1 MSVPIPPRAAPYL
14 LVLPGMLLMV
24 GILYPFL
31 TGVAWAFSH
40 IGFDGVAR
48 FTGLANFVDLFQ
60 PGDEGLQGLFTT
72 LRYALAAVAIQTVLG
87 LSVALLLTW
96 KAPWTRVFQT
106 LVIVPMLLPP
116 VVATVMWK
124 VMMVD
129 RGVLDYLAQALGFQS
144 VNWLGSTASAFW
156 SVVIIESWIYTPF
169 VTLLLLAG
177 LHGIPE
183 EIIEAARVDGAGFFN
198 LLRHIYL
205 PMLRPYF
212 VLVLV
217 FRGIDSL
224 KSFEVIWTATQG
236 GPLDALRTLHIYAY
250 QFAIQYLDFGR
261 SMTFLFVLWILT
273 YGLSFLLLKARRQAA
288 AA

>member
-1 MSVPIPPRAAPYL
+1 MSVHIPPKAGPYL
-14 LVLPGMLLMV
+14 LMLPGMLLMV
-24 GILYPFL
+24 AVLYPFV
-31 TGVAWAFSH
+31 TGVIWAFSH
-40 IGFDGVAR
+40 IGFDGVAH

-60 PGDEGLQGLFTT
+60 PGHEGVQGLSTT
-72 LRYALAAVAIQTVLG
+72 LRYAVAAVAIQTVVGLG
-87 LSVALLLTW
+87 VALLLTW
-96 KAPWTRVFQT
+96 KARWTRVFQT

-129 RGVLDYLAQALGFQS
+129 RGILDYFAQSLGLQS
-144 VNWLGSTASAFW
+144 VNWLGSPGSAFW
-156 SVVIIESWIYTPF
+156 SVVMVETWIYTPF

-183 EIIEAARVDGAGFFN
+183 EIIEAARVDGAGFFS

-205 PMLRPYF
+205 PLLRAYF

-261 SMTFLFVLWILT
+261 SMTFLLVLWVFT
-273 YGLSFLLLKARRQAA
+273 YALSFLLLKARRQAA
-288 AA
+288 TA

>member
-1 MSVPIPPRAAPYL
+1 MSVRIPPKAGPYL
-14 LVLPGMLLMV
+14 LMLPGMLLMAGV
-24 GILYPFL
+24 LYPFL
-31 TGVAWAFSH
+31 TGVSWAFSH

-48 FTGLANFVDLFQ
+48 YTGLANFVDLFQ
-60 PGDEGLQGLFTT
+60 PGNEGLQGLSTT
-72 LRYALAAVAIQTVLG
+72 LRYAVAAVAIQTLLG

-96 KAPWTRVFQT
+96 KARWIRVFQT

-129 RGVLDYLAQALGFQS
+129 RGVLDYLTQSLGLQS
-144 VNWLGSTASAFW
+144 VNWLGSPSSAFW
-156 SVVIIESWIYTPF
+156 SVLMIETWIYTPF

-183 EIIEAARVDGAGFFN
+183 EITEAAKVDGAGFFS
-198 LLRHIYL
+198 LLWHIYL
-205 PMLRPYF
+205 PLLRPYF

-250 QFAIQYLDFGR
+250 QFAIQYLDYGR
-261 SMTFLFVLWILT
+261 SMTFLLVLWILT
-273 YGLSFLLLKARRQAA
+273 YGLSFFLLKARRQAA
-288 AA
+288 VA

>member
-1 MSVPIPPRAAPYL
+1 M
-14 LVLPGMLLMV
+14 LPGMLLMAGV
-24 GILYPFL
+24 LYPFL
-31 TGVAWAFSH
+31 TGVSWAFSH

-48 FTGLANFVDLFQ
+48 YTGLANFVDLFQ
-60 PGDEGLQGLFTT
+60 PGNEGLQGLSTT
-72 LRYALAAVAIQTVLG
+72 LRYAVAAVAIQTLLG

-96 KAPWTRVFQT
+96 KARWIRVFQT

-129 RGVLDYLAQALGFQS
+129 RGVLDYLTQSLGLQS
-144 VNWLGSTASAFW
+144 VNWLGSPSSAFW
-156 SVVIIESWIYTPF
+156 SVLMIETWIYTPF

-183 EIIEAARVDGAGFFN
+183 EITEAAKVDGAGFFS
-198 LLRHIYL
+198 LLWHIYL
-205 PMLRPYF
+205 PLLRPYF

-250 QFAIQYLDFGR
+250 QFAIQYLDYGR
-261 SMTFLFVLWILT
+261 SMTFLLVLWILT
-273 YGLSFLLLKARRQAA
+273 YGLSFFLLKARRQAA
-288 AA
+288 VA

>member
-1 MSVPIPPRAAPYL
+1 VSVRIPPKAGPYL
-14 LVLPGMLLMV
+14 LMLPGMLLMAGV
-24 GILYPFL
+24 LYPFL
-31 TGVAWAFSH
+31 TGVSWAFSH

-48 FTGLANFVDLFQ
+48 YTGLANFVDLFQ
-60 PGDEGLQGLFTT
+60 PGNEGLQGLSTT
-72 LRYALAAVAIQTVLG
+72 LRYAVAAVAIQTLLG

-96 KAPWTRVFQT
+96 KARWIRVFQT

-129 RGVLDYLAQALGFQS
+129 RGVLDYLTQSLGLQS
-144 VNWLGSTASAFW
+144 VNWLGSPSSAFW
-156 SVVIIESWIYTPF
+156 SVLMIETWIYTPF

-183 EIIEAARVDGAGFFN
+183 EITEAAKVDGAGFFS
-198 LLRHIYL
+198 LLWHIYL
-205 PMLRPYF
+205 PLLRPYF

-250 QFAIQYLDFGR
+250 QFAIQYLDYGR
-261 SMTFLFVLWILT
+261 SMTFLLVLWILT
-273 YGLSFLLLKARRQAA
+273 YGLSFFLLKARRQAA
-288 AA
+288 VA

>member
-1 MSVPIPPRAAPYL
+1 
-14 LVLPGMLLMV
+14 MLLMAGV
-24 GILYPFL
+24 LYPFV
-31 TGVAWAFSH
+31 TGVTWAFSH

-48 FTGLANFVDLFQ
+48 FTGLANFFDLFE
-60 PGDEGLQGLFTT
+60 PGHEGLQGLSTT
-72 LRYALAAVAIQTVLG
+72 LRYAFAAVAMQTVLG

-96 KAPWTRVFQT
+96 KARWIRVFQT

-129 RGVLDYLAQALGFQS
+129 RGVLDYFAQSLGLES
-144 VNWLGSTASAFW
+144 VNWLGSPGSAFW
-156 SVVIIESWIYTPF
+156 SVLMIETWIYTPF

-183 EIIEAARVDGAGFFN
+183 EILEAAKVDGAGFFSQ
-198 LLRHIYL
+198 LRHIYL
-205 PMLRPYF
+205 PLLRPYF

-236 GPLDALRTLHIYAY
+236 GPLNTLRTLHIYAY

-288 AA
+288 VA

>member
-1 MSVPIPPRAAPYL
+1 
-14 LVLPGMLLMV
+14 MLLMV

-40 IGFDGVAR
+40 IGFDGVAQ
-48 FTGLANFVDLFQ
+48 FTGLANFVDLFH
-60 PGDEGLQGLFTT
+60 PGNEGLQGLFTT
-72 LRYALAAVAIQTVLG
+72 LRYALAAVATQTVLG

-129 RGVLDYLAQALGFQS
+129 RGVLDYFAQALGFQS
-144 VNWLGSTASAFW
+144 VNWLGSPGSAFW
-156 SVVIIESWIYTPF
+156 SVVLIETWIYTPF

-183 EIIEAARVDGAGFFN
+183 EIVEAARVDGAGFFSM
-198 LLRHIYL
+198 LRHIYL
-205 PMLRPYF
+205 PLLRPYF

-261 SMTFLFVLWILT
+261 SMTFLLVLWALT

-288 AA
+288 VA

>member
-1 MSVPIPPRAAPYL
+1 MSVHIPRKATPYL

-24 GILYPFL
+24 GVLYPFV
-31 TGVAWAFSH
+31 TGVIWAFSH
-40 IGFDGVAR
+40 IGFDGVAH
-48 FTGLANFVDLFQ
+48 FAGLANFVDLFQ
-60 PGDEGLQGLFTT
+60 PGNEGLQGLSTT
-72 LRYALAAVAIQTVLG
+72 LRYAVAAVAIQTVLG

-96 KAPWTRVFQT
+96 RARWTRVFQT

-129 RGVLDYLAQALGFQS
+129 RGVLDYYAQALGFES
-144 VNWLGSTASAFW
+144 VNWLGSPGSAFW
-156 SVVIIESWIYTPF
+156 SVVMIETWIYTPF

-183 EIIEAARVDGAGFFN
+183 EIIEAARADGAGFFS

-205 PMLRPYF
+205 PLLRPYF

-236 GPLDALRTLHIYAY
+236 GPLDTLRTLHIHAY

-261 SMTFLFVLWILT
+261 SMTFLLVLWVLT

-288 AA
+288 LA